1 MKESQMKNL
10 KLNYHMLESCN
21 YGCKFCFARYAKSEH
36 LSLAEM
42 QQLIGRIA
50 ESGFFSAINFA
61 GGEPFL
67 VKQLPELIKFAKK
80 CGLETSVITNGSLL
94 TIERLNKV
102 LPHLDWIGISFHSLN
117 DEIKRNMG
125 FCSKDKTLLSN
136 ERLTEIVRFVRS
148 NSNCKI
154 KINTVV
160 NAFNKGETFFPFIQ
174 DNSID
179 RWKVLRCQSFG
190 NNNDL
195 LISDEEWN
203 SFCERNKGGINTVF
217 EDTMKDTYIMVNPMG
232 MMLKEASNGREYE
245 EIGSVLEGD
254 LKELL
259 LQHPLHVEEYQKRYI

>member
-10 KLNYHMLESCN
+10 KVNYHLLESCN

-42 QQLIGRIA
+42 QKLIVRIA
-50 ESGFFSAINFA
+50 ECGFFSAINFA

-67 VKQLPELIKFAKK
+67 INELPDLIAFTNSL
-80 CGLETSVITNGSLL
+80 GLGTGVITNGSLL

-102 LPHLDWIGISFHSLN
+102 LPYLDWLGISFHSLN

-125 FCSKDKTLLSN
+125 FCSKDKTPLSN
-136 ERLTEIVRFVRS
+136 EKLTEIVRFVRS

-160 NAFNKGETFFPFIQ
+160 NAFNKGETLFPFIQ

-190 NNNDL
+190 NNDDL

-217 EDTMKDTYIMVNPMG
+217 EDTMKDTYIMVNPRG
-232 MMLKEASNGREYE
+232 MMIKEGSNGREYE

-254 LKELL
+254 LRELL
-259 LQHPLHVEEYQKRYI
+259 LLHPLHMEEYQKRYI

>member
-1 MKESQMKNL
+1 MDESQMKNL

-42 QQLIGRIA
+42 QRLIVRIA

-67 VKQLPELIKFAKK
+67 MNELPDLIAFAKS
-80 CGLETSVITNGSLL
+80 LRLVTSVITNGSLL
-94 TIERLNKV
+94 TIELLSQV
-102 LPHLDWIGISFHSLN
+102 LPHLDSIGISFHSLN
-117 DEIKRNMG
+117 DDTKRNMG
-125 FCSKDKTLLSN
+125 FCSKDKTPLSN
-136 ERLTEIVRFVRS
+136 EKLMEIVRFVRS

-160 NAFNKGETFFPFIQ
+160 NAFNKDETLFPFIQ

-190 NNNDL
+190 NNDDL

>member
-10 KLNYHMLESCN
+10 KLNYHLLESCN
-21 YGCKFCFARYAKSEH
+21 FGCKFCFARYAKSEH

-67 VKQLPELIKFAKK
+67 INELPDLITFAKSLR
-80 CGLETSVITNGSLL
+80 LETSVITNGSLL
-94 TIERLNKV
+94 TIELLSQV
-102 LPHLDWIGISFHSLN
+102 LPHLDSIGISFHSLN
-117 DEIKRNMG
+117 DDAKRNMG
-125 FCSKDKTLLSN
+125 FCLKNKIPLSN
-136 ERLTEIVRFVRS
+136 EKLTEIIKFIRS
-148 NSNCKI
+148 NSNCKV
-154 KINTVV
+154 KINSVV
-160 NAFNKGETFFPFIQ
+160 NAFNKDEKIFSFIQ
-174 DNSID
+174 NLYID

-190 NNNDL
+190 NNDDL

-203 SFCERNKGGINTVF
+203 SFCERNRGGINTVF

-245 EIGSVLEGD
+245 KIGSVLEGD